1 MLKGVDMQGYWV
13 ELFTPRA
20 ANDVKRFLSE
30 DITFVKNPAAA
41 ELEDILSAA
50 RRGEAR
56 VLLECP
62 SEYPGIEFGNE
73 IYADSFKA
81 RSVVADGWF
90 GEKLPQCRILIQH
103 NFVLRTV
110 NTQVKSHLM
119 AARAAGYRDAC
130 FGLDDAEKYPLLFE
144 APDCSNILIAVTPF
158 ASFIQSRF
166 APAADW
172 KIVIG
177 KLLGFLSGSDQI
189 KEIDYELS
197 VHPTYKADDILPEDV
212 EETAFKRNAE
222 WLYREMIYNH
232 HGNIG
237 VFEGYTSVIDVTG
250 RQWIM
255 PALRGDCLGECS
267 AVGALDY
274 VVNNERMGSEISEG
288 LIRTMLDTPK
298 VRDCCQASQT
308 FGSLFFD
315 ESNRS
320 VYGDDNS
327 RAALGA
333 ILSEELLDDPK
344 HAKKLLQLGYSLL
357 RTTGPNGLR
366 TPSLIHPNHFQDL
379 KTWTYYHENNF
390 EKCRPHYQAF
400 HWALN
405 CQLYALSGDKRFLD
419 SAIAAMKEAN
429 KCFPDFYW
437 QNGATGDWC
446 RILLPYAML
455 VEVDDTPEHRQWL
468 DKVVKFFISKL
479 NKYNTVPEVMG
490 KRELGHYPSPCCNA
504 DHGRGESALVQF
516 NGDPACDLLYSVN
529 YGFIGLHEAY
539 MATGNPEYKAA
550 VDGMAEFFCRIQASS
565 ADQNYIDGAWL
576 RGFDYDLWEF
586 FGSASD
592 SGWGPWC
599 VETGW
604 TNAWIATT
612 LALRKLNRPLLCRK
626 HSEMYSKLA
635 AEVAPMMFTPL
646 MPSVTNRGTTTVINT
661 ALAGGFAEG

>member
-1 MLKGVDMQGYWV
+1 MQGYWI
-13 ELFTPRA
+13 ELFNPRA
-20 ANDVKRFLSE
+20 DNDVKRFFS
-30 DITFVKNPAAA
+30 DNVSFVKNPAAG
-41 ELEDILSAA
+41 ELEEILSAA

-62 SEYPGIEFGNE
+62 AAYPGIEFGDE

-81 RSVVADGWF
+81 RSVVADDWF
-90 GEKLPQCRILIQH
+90 GENLPEGRILIQH

-110 NTQVKSHLM
+110 KTPVKAHLV
-119 AARAAGYRDAC
+119 AARVAGYRNAC
-130 FGLDDAEKYPLLFE
+130 FGLEDAEKYPLLFE
-144 APDCSNILIAVTPF
+144 APDCSNILIAATPF

-172 KIVIG
+172 KNVIG
-177 KLLGFLSGSDQI
+177 KLLGFLNGSC
-189 KEIDYELS
+189 ESSPIDYELS
-197 VHPTYKADDILPEDV
+197 VRPTYKADDVLPGNVEDS
-212 EETAFKRNAE
+212 AFKRNAE

-232 HGNIG
+232 HGDIG

-250 RQWIM
+250 RQWVM

-274 VVNNERMGSEISEG
+274 VINGERMGRAISEG
-288 LIRTMLDTPK
+288 LIKTMLDTPK
-298 VRDCCQASQT
+298 VRDCCQASPT

-315 ESNRS
+315 DSNRS

-344 HAKKLLQLGYSLL
+344 HAKKILQLGYSLL

-366 TPSLIHPNHFQDL
+366 TPSLVHPRHFQDQ
-379 KTWTYYHENNF
+379 KTWVYYHENNY
-390 EKCRPHYQAF
+390 EKCHPHYQAF

-405 CQLYALSGDKRFLD
+405 CQLYALSGDRRFLD
-419 SAIAAMKEAN
+419 SAIAAMQEAN

-468 DKVVKFFISKL
+468 DKVVKFFISKI
-479 NKYNTVPEVMG
+479 NRFNTVPELMG
-490 KRELGHYPSPCCNA
+490 KVELGHYPAPSCNA

-539 MATGNPEYKAA
+539 MATGNPGYKAA
-550 VDGMAEFFCRIQASS
+550 LDGMAEFFCRIQAASTGQS
-565 ADQNYIDGAWL
+565 YIDGAWL
-576 RGFDYDLWEF
+576 RGFDYELWEF

-604 TNAWIATT
+604 TNAWIAST

-626 HSEMYSKLA
+626 H
-635 AEVAPMMFTPL
+635 AEVYQALANETAQMMFMPL
-646 MPSVTNRGTTTVINT
+646 MPSVTSRGTTTFIST

>member
-1 MLKGVDMQGYWV
+1 MPKGVIMQGYWI

-20 ANDVKRFLSE
+20 ANDIKRFLP
-30 DITFVKNPAAA
+30 DNVTFLKNPSVA
-41 ELEDILSAA
+41 ELENILSAA
-50 RRGEAR
+50 RRNEAR

-62 SEYPGIEFGNE
+62 SVYNGIEFGDE

-81 RSVVADGWF
+81 RSVVADNWF
-90 GEKLPQCRILIQH
+90 GEKLPLCRILTQH
-103 NFVLRTV
+103 NFVLRIV
-110 NTQVKSHLM
+110 NTPVKSHLA
-119 AARAAGYRDAC
+119 AARVAGYRDAC
-130 FGLDDAEKYPLLFE
+130 FGLEDAKQYPLLFE
-144 APDCSNILIAVTPF
+144 APDSSNILITVTPL
-158 ASFIQSRF
+158 ASFIKSRF

-172 KIVIG
+172 KTVIG
-177 KLLGFLSGSDQI
+177 KLLGFLDGSDQI
-189 KEIDYELS
+189 LPVDYELS
-197 VHPTYKADDILPEDV
+197 VHPTYKADDDLPENF
-212 EETAFKRNAE
+212 EEAAFKRNAE
-222 WLYREMIYNH
+222 WFYREMIYNH
-232 HGNIG
+232 HGDIG

-250 RQWIM
+250 RQWVM

-274 VVNNERMGSEISEG
+274 IINGERMGRAMAEG
-288 LIRTMLDTPK
+288 LIKTMLDTPK

-315 ESNRS
+315 DSNRS

-327 RAALGA
+327 RAAMGA

-344 HAKKLLQLGYSLL
+344 HAKKILQLGYSLL

-366 TPSLIHPNHFQDL
+366 TPSLVHPRHFEGQ
-379 KTWTYYHENNF
+379 KTWMHYHENNY
-390 EKCRPHYQAF
+390 EKCHPHYQAF

-405 CQLYALSGDKRFLD
+405 CQLYALSGDRRFLD
-419 SAIAAMKEAN
+419 SAIAAMEEAN

-468 DKVVKFFISKL
+468 DKVAKFFISKL
-479 NKYNTVPEVMG
+479 NKYGTVPEVMG
-490 KRELGHYPSPCCNA
+490 KIELGHYPSPSCNA

-516 NGDPACDLLYSVN
+516 NGDPACDLLYSIN

-539 MATGNPEYKAA
+539 MATGNSEYKAA
-550 VDGMAEFFCRIQASS
+550 VDKMAEFFCRIQAAS
-565 ADQNYIDGAWL
+565 ADQSYIDGAWL
-576 RGFDYDLWEF
+576 RGFDFNLWEF

-604 TNAWIATT
+604 TNAWISSS

-626 HSEMYSKLA
+626 HSDTYQKLA
-635 AEVAPMMFTPL
+635 AEVAPAMFTPL
-646 MPSVTNRGTTTVINT
+646 MPSTTSRGTTTFIST

>member
-1 MLKGVDMQGYWV
+1 MQGYWI
-13 ELFTPRA
+13 ELFSPRA
-20 ANDVKRFLSE
+20 ANDVKRFLP
-30 DITFVKNPAAA
+30 DNVTFIQNPDSGR
-41 ELEDILSAA
+41 LEDILSAA
-50 RRGEAR
+50 RRNEAK

-62 SEYPGIEFGNE
+62 DAYPGIEFGSE

-81 RSVVADGWF
+81 RSVVAGDWF
-90 GEKLPQCRILIQH
+90 GEKVPPCRILTQH
-103 NFVLRTV
+103 NFVLRVV
-110 NTQVKSHLM
+110 NSPVKSHLV
-119 AARAAGYRDAC
+119 AARVAGYRDAC
-130 FGLDDAEKYPLLFE
+130 FGLEDAEKYPLLFE

-158 ASFIQSRF
+158 ASFIRSRF

-172 KIVIG
+172 KTVIG
-177 KLLGFLSGSDQI
+177 KLLGFLSGSEEI
-189 KEIDYELS
+189 LPIDYELS
-197 VHPTYKADDILPEDV
+197 VRPTYKAEEPLPENF
-212 EETAFKRNAE
+212 EAAAFKRNAE
-222 WLYREMIYNH
+222 WFYREMIYNH
-232 HGNIG
+232 HGDIG
-237 VFEGYTSVIDVTG
+237 VFEGLTSVIDVTG
-250 RQWIM
+250 RQWVM
-255 PALRGDCLGECS
+255 PALRGDCMGESS
-267 AVGALDY
+267 AVGALDC
-274 VVNNERMGSEISEG
+274 VINGERMGRAMSEG
-288 LIRTMLDTPK
+288 LIKTMLDTPK

-320 VYGDDNS
+320 VYGDDNA

-357 RTTGPNGLR
+357 RTTGSNGLR
-366 TPSLIHPNHFQDL
+366 TPSLIHPKHFQDQ
-379 KTWTYYHENNF
+379 KTWVYYHENNY
-390 EKCRPHYQAF
+390 EKCHPHYQAF

-405 CQLYALSGDKRFLD
+405 CQLYALSGDRRFLD
-419 SAIAAMKEAN
+419 SAIAAMEEAN
-429 KCFPDFYW
+429 RCFPDFYW

-455 VEVDDTPEHRQWL
+455 VEVDDTPEHRKWL
-468 DKVVKFFISKL
+468 HKVVTFFISKL
-479 NKYNTVPEVMG
+479 NKFHTLPELMG
-490 KRELGHYPSPCCNA
+490 KRELGHYPSPACNA

-529 YGFIGLHEAY
+529 YGFIGLHEAV

-550 VDGMAEFFCRIQASS
+550 LDGMAEFFCRIQATST
-565 ADQNYIDGAWL
+565 DQSYIDGAWL
-576 RGFDYDLWEF
+576 RGFDYGLWEF

-626 HSEMYSKLA
+626 HAGVYRELA
-635 AEVAPMMFTPL
+635 EGVAQMMFTPI
-646 MPSVTNRGTTTVINT
+646 MPSITSRGTTTFVNT

>member
-1 MLKGVDMQGYWV
+1 MQGYWV
-13 ELFTPRA
+13 ELFSPRA
-20 ANDVKRFLSE
+20 SNDVKRFFS
-30 DITFVKNPAAA
+30 DNISFVKNPSME
-41 ELEDILSAA
+41 ELEQILSLA
-50 RRGEAR
+50 RRNEVK

-62 SEYPGIEFGNE
+62 TLYPGIDFGDE

-81 RSVVADGWF
+81 RSVVASNWF
-90 GEKLPQCRILIQH
+90 GDDLPICRILTQH
-103 NFVLRTV
+103 NFTLRIV
-110 NTQVKSHLM
+110 NTPVKSHLV
-119 AARAAGYRDAC
+119 AARVAGYRDAC
-130 FGLDDAEKYPLLFE
+130 FGLEDAQQHPLLFE
-144 APDCSNILIAVTPF
+144 APDCGNILITVTPLS
-158 ASFIQSRF
+158 SFIQSRF
-166 APAADW
+166 APACDW

-177 KLLGFLSGSDQI
+177 KLLGFLNNSNTI
-189 KEIDYELS
+189 EPIDYELS
-197 VHPTYKADDILPEDV
+197 VRPSYKANEQLPSNFEDI
-212 EETAFKRNAE
+212 AFKRNID
-222 WLYREMIYNH
+222 WFYREMIYNH
-232 HGNIG
+232 HGSLG

-274 VVNNERMGSEISEG
+274 TINKERMGRQMAEG
-288 LIRTMLDTPK
+288 LIKTMLDTPK

-315 ESNRS
+315 DTNRS

-333 ILSEELLDDPK
+333 ILSEELLDNPI

-366 TPSLIHPNHFQDL
+366 TPSLIHPKHFQDL
-379 KTWTYYHENNF
+379 KTWVYYNQNNY
-390 EKCRPHYQAF
+390 EKCHPHYQAF

-405 CQLYALSGDKRFLD
+405 CQLYALTADKRFLD
-419 SAIAAMKEAN
+419 SAIAAMEEAN

-455 VEVDDTPEHRQWL
+455 VEVDDTLEHRQWL
-468 DKVVKFFISKL
+468 DKVVEFFLSKINEYGTL
-479 NKYNTVPEVMG
+479 PELMG
-490 KRELGHYPSPCCNA
+490 KIELGHYPSPSCNA
-504 DHGRGESALVQF
+504 DHGRGEAALVQF
-516 NGDPACDLLYSVN
+516 NGDPACDLLYSIN

-539 MATGNPEYKAA
+539 MATGNPKYKAA
-550 VDGMAEFFCRIQASS
+550 LDKMAEFFCRIQAKSQ
-565 ADQNYIDGAWL
+565 DQSYIDGAWL
-576 RGFDYDLWEF
+576 RGFDYNLWEF

-612 LALRKLNRPLLCRK
+612 LALRKLNRPLLCKK
-626 HSEMYSKLA
+626 HSSVYQKLVS
-635 AEVAPMMFTPL
+635 EVAPVMFTPI
-646 MPSVTNRGTTTVINT
+646 MPSITNRGTTTFINT
-661 ALAGGFAEG
+661 SLTGGFAEG

>member
-1 MLKGVDMQGYWV
+1 MQGYWV

-20 ANDVKRFLSE
+20 ANDIKRFLSA
-30 DITFVKNPAAA
+30 DVTFVKNPTAS
-41 ELEDILSAA
+41 ELENILSAA
-50 RRGEAR
+50 RRGEAK

-81 RSVVADGWF
+81 RSVVADDWF
-90 GEKLPQCRILIQH
+90 GEKLPICRILTQH
-103 NFVLRTV
+103 NFVLRVV
-110 NTQVKSHLM
+110 NTPVKSHLV
-119 AARAAGYRDAC
+119 AARVAGYREAC
-130 FGLDDAEKYPLLFE
+130 FGLDDAEKHPLLFE

-166 APAADW
+166 APASDW

-177 KLLGFLSGSDQI
+177 KLLGFLNGSDRPA
-189 KEIDYELS
+189 EIDYELS
-197 VHPTYKADDILPEDV
+197 VHPTYNANDTLPENV
-212 EETAFKRNAE
+212 EESAFKRNVE

-255 PALRGDCLGECS
+255 PAMRGDCLGECS
-267 AVGALDY
+267 AVSALDY
-274 VVNNERMGSEISEG
+274 AVNGEVMGREISKG
-288 LIRTMLDTPK
+288 LIKTMLDTPK

-315 ESNRS
+315 DSNRS

-379 KTWTYYHENNF
+379 KTWVYYHENNYD
-390 EKCRPHYQAF
+390 KCHPHYQAF

-419 SAIAAMKEAN
+419 SAVSAMKEAN
-429 KCFPDFYW
+429 KYFPDFYW
-437 QNGATGDWC
+437 QNGASGDWC
-446 RILLPYAML
+446 RVLLPYAML

-468 DKVVKFFISKL
+468 DRVVKFFISKL
-479 NKYNTVPEVMG
+479 NKYNTVPELMG
-490 KRELGHYPSPCCNA
+490 KRELGRYPSPSCNA
-504 DHGRGESALVQF
+504 DHGRGESALIQF
-516 NGDPACDLLYSVN
+516 NGDPACDLLYSIN
-529 YGFIGLHEAY
+529 YGFIGLHEAC

-550 VDGMAEFFCRIQASS
+550 LDGMAEFFCRIQATST
-565 ADQNYIDGAWL
+565 DQSYIDGAWL

-626 HSEMYSKLA
+626 HSEVYQNLA
-635 AEVAPMMFTPL
+635 AEVAQMMFTPL

-661 ALAGGFAEG
+661 ALAGSFAEG